1 MPENKIELRVNGET
15 TIQLPS
21 RGSSGLRIV
30 FTVSDS
36 SVASVSRKELQ
47 SSDVDQLNIKPGD
60 KVPAFFIIK
69 GLKSGTATIHF
80 AERKPGENAG
90 SDIPLKDFEV
100 QVKE

>member
-1 MPENKIELRVNGET
+1 MADNKIELKVGDET
-15 TIQLPS
+15 TIRLPN

-36 SVASVSRKELQ
+36 SVASVTRKELQ
-47 SSDVDQLNIKPGD
+47 SSDVDQLDIKPGD
-60 KVPAFFIIK
+60 AVPAIFTIK
-69 GLKSGTATIHF
+69 GLKSGTTTIRF
-80 AERKPGENAG
+80 SEKKPGVNAG

>member
-1 MPENKIELRVNGET
+1 MEENKIELRVNEEK

-21 RGSSGLRIV
+21 RGSSGLRII

-47 SSDVDQLNIKPGD
+47 SSDIDQLDIKPGD

-69 GLKSGTATIHF
+69 GIKSGTASLHF
-80 AERKPGENAG
+80 SERKPGADAG
-90 SDIPLKDFEV
+90 PDIPLKDFEV
-100 QVKE
+100 QVNE